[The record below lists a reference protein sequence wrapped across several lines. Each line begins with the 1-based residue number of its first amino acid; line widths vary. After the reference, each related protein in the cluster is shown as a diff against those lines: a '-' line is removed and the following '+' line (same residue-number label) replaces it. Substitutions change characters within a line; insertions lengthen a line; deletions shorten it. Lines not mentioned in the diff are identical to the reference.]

1 MFITKDPNFK
11 ERIQHKMLANNFMQY
26 IGFKATQ
33 IEAGKISGELI
44 LEEHHL
50 QQSKFLHGGVTA
62 TLADL
67 VAGFASFTLVNSNQ
81 TVVTSDLKISYLNP
95 GIGQKVLA
103 KGWVIKAGNTLHF
116 AEAEIICI
124 NEGSETLVAKGYL
137 TFAVVNIP

>member
-1 MFITKDPNFK
+1 MFIPKDPNFK

-116 AEAEIICI
+116 AESEIICI

>member
-1 MFITKDPNFK
+1 MFIPKDLNFK

-81 TVVTSDLKISYLNP
+81 TVVTSDLKIAYLNP

-116 AEAEIICI
+116 AEAEIICV

>member
-1 MFITKDPNFK
+1 MFIPKDLNFK
-11 ERIQHKMLANNFMQY
+11 ERIQHKMLTNNFMQY
-26 IGFKATQ
+26 IGFKVTQ

-81 TVVTSDLKISYLNP
+81 TVVTSDLKIAYLNP

-116 AEAEIICI
+116 AEAEIICV

>member
-1 MFITKDPNFK
+1 MFTPKDPQFK
-11 ERIQHKMLANNFMQY
+11 SRIEKKMLANNFMQY
-26 IGFKATQ
+26 IGFKATD
-33 IEAGKISGELI
+33 IEAGLIKGELV

-67 VAGFASFTLVNSNQ
+67 VGGFASFTLVNDNQ

-116 AEAEIICI
+116 AEAEIICVY
-124 NEGSETLVAKGYL
+124 NGKETLVA
-137 TFAVVNIP
+137 

>member
-1 MFITKDPNFK
+1 MFTPKDPNFK

-67 VAGFASFTLVNSNQ
+67 VGGFASFTLVKDNQ

-116 AEAEIICI
+116 AEAEIICV
-124 NEGSETLVAKGYL
+124 NEGLETLVAKGYL

>member
-1 MFITKDPNFK
+1 MFIPKDPNFK

-116 AEAEIICI
+116 AEAEIICV

>member
-1 MFITKDPNFK
+1 MFTPKDPQFK
-11 ERIQHKMLANNFMQY
+11 SRIEKKMLANNFMQY
-26 IGFKATQ
+26 IGFKATD
-33 IEAGKISGELI
+33 IEAGLIKGELV

-67 VAGFASFTLVNSNQ
+67 VGGFASFTLVNDNQ

-116 AEAEIICI
+116 AEAEIICV
-124 NEGSETLVAKGYL
+124 NNGKETLVAKGYL

>member
-1 MFITKDPNFK
+1 MFIPKDPNFK

-81 TVVTSDLKISYLNP
+81 TVVTSDLKIAYLNP

-116 AEAEIICI
+116 AEAEIICV
-124 NEGSETLVAKGYL
+124 NEGLETLVAKGYL
-137 TFAVVNIP
+137 TVAVVNIP

>member
-1 MFITKDPNFK
+1 MFIPKDLNFK
-11 ERIQHKMLANNFMQY
+11 ERIQNKMLANNFMQY

-81 TVVTSDLKISYLNP
+81 TVVTSDLKIAYLNP

-116 AEAEIICI
+116 AEAEIICV

>member
-1 MFITKDPNFK
+1 MFIPKDPNFK

-81 TVVTSDLKISYLNP
+81 TVVTSDLKIAYLNP

-116 AEAEIICI
+116 AEAEIICV

>member
-1 MFITKDPNFK
+1 MFIPKDLNFK

-67 VAGFASFTLVNSNQ
+67 VAGFASFTLVNFNQ
-81 TVVTSDLKISYLNP
+81 TVVTSDLKIAYLNP

-116 AEAEIICI
+116 AEAEIICV

>member
-1 MFITKDPNFK
+1 MFIPKDPQFK
-11 ERIQHKMLANNFMQY
+11 SRIEKKMQANNFMGY
-26 IGFKATQ
+26 IGFKATS
-33 IEAGKISGELI
+33 IEAGKVEGELI

-62 TLADL
+62 TVADL
-67 VAGFASFTLVNSNQ
+67 VAGFASFTLVDSHQ

-95 GIGQKVLA
+95 GIGTKVFA

-116 AEAEIICI
+116 AEAEIYCI
-124 NEGSETLVAKGYL
+124 NDDKETLVAKGYL

>member
-1 MFITKDPNFK
+1 MFIPKDLNFK

-81 TVVTSDLKISYLNP
+81 TVVTSDLKIAYLNP

-116 AEAEIICI
+116 AEADIICV

>member
-1 MFITKDPNFK
+1 MFIPKDLNFK
-11 ERIQHKMLANNFMQY
+11 ERIQHKMLTNNFMQY

-81 TVVTSDLKISYLNP
+81 TVVTSDLKIAYLNP

-116 AEAEIICI
+116 AEAEIICV

>member
-1 MFITKDPNFK
+1 MFIPKDLNFK

-26 IGFKATQ
+26 IGFKVTQ

-81 TVVTSDLKISYLNP
+81 TVVTSDLKIAYLNP

-116 AEAEIICI
+116 AEAEIICV

>member
-1 MFITKDPNFK
+1 MFISKDPNFK

-81 TVVTSDLKISYLNP
+81 TVVTSDLKIAYLNP

-116 AEAEIICI
+116 AEAEIICV